1 MKKLLLLAITIMVVL
16 TIPSLCMAQKKVLP
30 KCYEITQNVYIF
42 ASPYDAYRWAT
53 SDNKEVAWNVFRKL
67 EENKK
72 VTFGGKGF
80 KVYKIKTK
88 HFSVGRSMH
97 ELAYFGTKKSIGW
110 ISMLDFKEH
119 LKPCK

>member
-30 KCYEITQNVYIF
+30 KCYEITQNIFIF

-53 SDNKEVAWNVFRKL
+53 THDKEVARNVFREL
-67 EENKK
+67 EEDKK

-80 KVYKIKTK
+80 KVYKIREK
-88 HFSVGRSMH
+88 HFSIGYSQY
-97 ELAYFGTKKSIGW
+97 ELADFITKKSIGW